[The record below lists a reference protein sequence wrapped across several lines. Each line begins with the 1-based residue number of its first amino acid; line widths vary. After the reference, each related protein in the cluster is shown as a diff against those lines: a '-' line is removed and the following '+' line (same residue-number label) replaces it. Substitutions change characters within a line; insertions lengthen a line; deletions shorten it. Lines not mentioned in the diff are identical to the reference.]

1 MIQLSDDISEMHL
14 LLGIIHNVDV
24 GLVVLDRDYQ
34 IKIWNH
40 FMWNHSG
47 INPSTLVD
55 KNLFEAFPDLPAQW
69 LQKKLDTVFLLN
81 NRAFSSW
88 QQRPYIFKFNSY
100 NPITG
105 GSDTMFQNM
114 TIFPLIGVSGKAE
127 HVCLMLYDATDA
139 ALDEQ
144 ALQAANLELDRLGR
158 IDGLTGL
165 LNRRAW
171 ENAMLNEFKRF
182 PRSRQKSTMVMF
194 DIDHFKKVN
203 DTYGH
208 QAGDEVIRIV
218 SGMLLETIREVD
230 IAGRYGGEEFCI
242 VLLGTD
248 NNGGV
253 IFAERLREAVEATE
267 VFYEDQLI
275 KFTISL
281 GVSEISEN
289 INSHTEWLEQADKAL
304 YESKEGGR
312 NRTTLY
318 NKTD

>member
-1 MIQLSDDISEMHL
+1 
-14 LLGIIHNVDV
+14 
-24 GLVVLDRDYQ
+24 
-34 IKIWNH
+34 
-40 FMWNHSG
+40 
-47 INPSTLVD
+47 
-55 KNLFEAFPDLPAQW
+55 
-69 LQKKLDTVFLLN
+69 
-81 NRAFSSW
+81 
-88 QQRPYIFKFNSY
+88 
-100 NPITG
+100 
-105 GSDTMFQNM
+105 
-114 TIFPLIGVSGKAE
+114 
-127 HVCLMLYDATDA
+127 
-139 ALDEQ
+139 
-144 ALQAANLELDRLGR
+144 
-158 IDGLTGL
+158 
-165 LNRRAW
+165 
-171 ENAMLNEFKRF
+171 MLNEFKRF
-182 PRSRQKSTMVMF
+182 PRSRQKSTLVMF

>member
-1 MIQLSDDISEMHL
+1 MNQLSDDISEMHM

-24 GLVVLDRDYQ
+24 GLVVLDRDYR

-47 INPSTLVD
+47 INPSVLVE
-55 KNLFEAFPDLPAQW
+55 KNLFEAFPDLPEQW

-88 QQRPYIFKFNSY
+88 QQRPYIIKFNSY

-105 GSDTMFQNM
+105 RSDTMFQNM
-114 TIFPLIGVSGKAE
+114 TIFPLVGVSGQVE
-127 HVCLMLYDATDA
+127 HVCLMLYDTTDA

-144 ALQAANLELDRLGR
+144 ALQTANKELDRIGR

-171 ENAMLNEFKRF
+171 ENAMLTEFKRY
-182 PRSRQKSTMVMF
+182 PRSGQKSALVMF

-218 SGMLLETIREVD
+218 SAQLLETKREID

-242 VLLGTD
+242 VLLGSELE
-248 NNGGV
+248 GGR
-253 IFAERLREAVEATE
+253 IFAERLRKAVETT
-267 VFYEDQLI
+267 VVTYEDQEI

-281 GVSEISEN
+281 GVSEISEKL
-289 INSHTEWLEQADKAL
+289 STHSEWLEQADKAL

-312 NRTTLY
+312 NRTTLH
-318 NKTD
+318 KVE